1 VETDH
6 DPQPVVNLGGQAG
19 DMGDIAGGSIY
30 HGLPADQVVQ
40 MLARAIDKD
49 TTYRDLDSKA
59 REIRQRETDAAMDR
73 LYFEL
78 RLMRW
83 IIAGAALLAI
93 LILAFR

>member
-1 VETDH
+1 VD

-19 DMGDIAGGSIY
+19 DVATGDNAGGSIY
-30 HGLPADQVVQ
+30 HGLSPDATVQ
-40 MLARAIDKD
+40 LLARYVDKES
-49 TTYRDLDSKA
+49 TYRQLDGAA

-73 LYFEL
+73 LYREL